1 MGTFLRSFTFGHV
14 RQLDG
19 VAARLLARLAAR
31 APLLPGAA
39 QVTFIDVDDTMR
51 ETHGYA
57 KQGVGYGYSK
67 VKGLNALIAT
77 VSTPRAAP
85 VIAATRLR
93 KGSVNS
99 ARGAARLITDALV
112 TARACGAGGAGD
124 SGDSGGT
131 GGTGGTGLTLVRADS
146 AFYGYDSV
154 AAARRGGA
162 RLSITARM
170 NPAVA
175 AAVTTISE
183 TDWTPISYPNAI
195 WDEDEQR
202 LISDAEVAEVGFTA
216 FTSRR
221 KAEHITARLIVRRV
235 KRLNPG
241 ANPQG
246 GAQQAE
252 LFAVYRYHAVFTDN
266 PMPLIEAEKTHTAGT
281 PSSKRSTPTSKPVRW
296 PTSGSFAA
304 NSAWLVLAAIA
315 FNLTRAAGCL
325 ASVFHARATTATIRA
340 HLIHVPAR
348 LARSARKQ
356 HLHLPSDW
364 PWEQAWTQLFDA
376 TLGPPPST

>member
-1 MGTFLRSFTFGHV
+1 M
-14 RQLDG
+14 
-19 VAARLLARLAAR
+19 
-31 APLLPGAA
+31 
-39 QVTFIDVDDTMR
+39 
-51 ETHGYA
+51 
-57 KQGVGYGYSK
+57 
-67 VKGLNALIAT
+67 N
-77 VSTPRAAP
+77 TPPAAP

-99 ARGAARLITDALV
+99 ARGAARLVADALV
-112 TARACGAGGAGD
+112 TARACGA
-124 SGDSGGT
+124 
-131 GGTGGTGLTLVRADS
+131 GGTGLTLVRADS

-266 PMPLIEAEKTHTAGT
+266 PMPLIEAEKTHRGHAIIEAVNADL
-281 PSSKRSTPTSKPVRW
+281 KPVRW

-315 FNLTRAAGCL
+315 F
-325 ASVFHARATTATIRA
+325 S
-340 HLIHVPAR
+340 
-348 LARSARKQ
+348 
-356 HLHLPSDW
+356 LPSPCD
-364 PWEQAWTQLFDA
+364 EED
-376 TLGPPPST
+376 G